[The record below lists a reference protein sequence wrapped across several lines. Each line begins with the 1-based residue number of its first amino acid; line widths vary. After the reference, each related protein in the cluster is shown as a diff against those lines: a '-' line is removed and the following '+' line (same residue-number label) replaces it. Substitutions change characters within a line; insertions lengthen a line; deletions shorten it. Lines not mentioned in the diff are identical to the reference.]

1 MAAPILD
8 TSYPRV
14 FAESDLRV
22 TRGSLSLDELA
33 EIWEVPKK
41 AAMVAM
47 SLLRN
52 HGFEVRN
59 WMTNPQ
65 IAHQHVLIPYPFP
78 TLNRQSV
85 QFHKSL
91 QW

>member
-33 EIWEVPKK
+33 AKL
-41 AAMVAM
+41 
-47 SLLRN
+47 SLLIPN
-52 HGFEVRN
+52 KLLSVRDTE
-59 WMTNPQ
+59 MQPVPQ
-65 IAHQHVLIPYPFP
+65 SNVY
-78 TLNRQSV
+78 LNGQAAEIR
-85 QFHKSL
+85 H
-91 QW
+91 